1 VRRSMEKYKG
11 ITDQL
16 IEVDNGKSE
25 LKVEIVTKKNAD
37 VYYQ

>member
-1 VRRSMEKYKG
+1 MEKYKG
-11 ITDQL
+11 INFDQL
-16 IEVDNGKSE
+16 TEVDHGKSE